1 MPCILN
7 FFVIVSF
14 LYTVAPVLF
23 SRSKWKCIATMARLA
38 SYLLY
43 RFFLKRKSQVYLYC
57 SLLLVNTTKT
67 AQSSLYFVEN
77 FYACVCYF
85 NLLDSTS
92 DLKKEL
98 PSRTVAIHK
107 RFRVL
112 FSFVSILHIPYKQ
125 IVFRLVGCQLCS
137 RKQILPILC
146 IGCGYS
152 TFFLSPFSPNPTCQ
166 LHVLGHDGHSF
177 GMNGTQIGIFKESHQ
192 KGLGSFLQGQDGIG
206 LKS

>member
-98 PSRTVAIHK
+98 PRRTVAIHK

-112 FSFVSILHIPYKQ
+112 FSFVSILQ
-125 IVFRLVGCQLCS
+125 IFLTSKLCFVWWGANCVHGNRS
-137 RKQILPILC
+137 FPSYALAVD
-146 IGCGYS
+146 
-152 TFFLSPFSPNPTCQ
+152 TVLSF
-166 LHVLGHDGHSF
+166 
-177 GMNGTQIGIFKESHQ
+177 
-192 KGLGSFLQGQDGIG
+192 
-206 LKS
+206 